1 MEQKDPTTFF
11 TKCAHF
17 PMRLNQKERVYLELL
32 QGALD
37 TSEYTDRVD
46 VVSYYRKD
54 NTIKKEIEEL
64 LSIISGL
71 MLASNFRLGENLIAG
86 NSLADNETF
95 FQNVFEV
102 GRRYKISNVDKVRFS
117 GQLPL
122 SFFASISY

>member
-1 MEQKDPTTFF
+1 
-11 TKCAHF
+11 
-17 PMRLNQKERVYLELL
+17 MRLNQKERVYLELL